1 MTKERYRGSFADGN
15 TKQRIKLGTLEGD
28 FAAGQERVP
37 RVGTV
42 QPRGSFAS
50 GVSKEP
56 VDPNTPRG
64 DFARTANPAT
74 RPTAGR

>member
-15 TKQRIKLGTLEGD
+15 TKQRIKLGTLMGD

-42 QPRGSFAS
+42 QPRGSYAT
-50 GVSKEP
+50 GLRKEP

-64 DFARTANPAT
+64 DFARTWTPP
-74 RPTAGR
+74 RD